1 MKFIFS
7 LLTMIVLIF
16 ILSALP
22 DSFQNDNGDISFT
35 PKTGWESIKV
45 YFSGVPSGDSFHYL
59 EGKDRIRSYFD
70 DIGKF
75 FAMSYLYL
83 LFSSIFIIVISL
95 IVAVWQAGS
104 KKEWMKDIIGFFGFL
119 PDFIFILFLQM
130 GVVFLYKAT
139 GVSIAKVASRSFAE
153 PAILLPI
160 LTLTIIPSM
169 YLTRTLTE
177 RTYDV
182 LTEDYI
188 LVAKSK
194 GIKRSGIF
202 TQHVIRNV
210 IPYLKADLH
219 KMLAIVMGNLFIVEF
234 LFNIRG
240 VTSLVFSESIYQ
252 FNLTVNGLLTFVVLY
267 FVLYWSIRVFV
278 YGVERMFAYG

>member
-1 MKFIFS
+1 
-7 LLTMIVLIF
+7 MIVLIF

-22 DSFQNDNGDISFT
+22 DTFQNDNGYTSFT

-45 YFSGVPSGDSFHYL
+45 YFSGVPNGDSFHYL
-59 EGKDRIRSYFD
+59 EGKDRIRGYFD
-70 DIGKF
+70 DIGKC

-83 LFSSIFIIVISL
+83 FVSSIFILIIGL
-95 IVAVWQAGS
+95 IVAVCKPGS
-104 KKEWMKDIIGFFGFL
+104 KKEWMKDILRFFAFL

-169 YLTRTLTE
+169 YLTRTLTD
-177 RTYDV
+177 RTYDI

-194 GIKRSGIF
+194 GIK
-202 TQHVIRNV
+202 
-210 IPYLKADLH
+210 
-219 KMLAIVMGNLFIVEF
+219 
-234 LFNIRG
+234 
-240 VTSLVFSESIYQ
+240 
-252 FNLTVNGLLTFVVLY
+252 
-267 FVLYWSIRVFV
+267 
-278 YGVERMFAYG
+278 